1 MTSEGAIFDLDYRRY
16 EGKRTSRTAIR
27 WSMVR
32 DGVRRILG
40 LRRKARRKILPWGLI
55 LIAVLPAIVN
65 VGFQVLAEGFGAGDL
80 TDELVEELL
89 ISHSDYFGITFW
101 VTLLFI
107 ALATPE
113 LMIPDRIHNVLTVY
127 SSRPLTLAD
136 YLLARVGAL
145 FILVMAYTLL
155 PQFILYVGG
164 AILSGD
170 VVGHVTG
177 NLDLLWQ
184 IPAGAIAVFATQ
196 TSVALMISAFV
207 KKVGLAAGI
216 YIALSLILF
225 RIASALA
232 DASSRWFAILS
243 LQDHA
248 ILLVSRIFDEP
259 EIAADRALATNDIGP
274 WVSLVVII
282 VMAIAAGTLM
292 LRRYRKLM

>member
-27 WSMVR
+27 WSIVR

-40 LRRKARRKILPWGLI
+40 LRRKARRKVLPWGRI

-65 VGFQVLAEGFGAGDL
+65 VGFQVLAEGFGAQEGLLD
-80 TDELVEELL
+80 ELL

-127 SSRPLTLAD
+127 SSRPLTIAD

-145 FILVMAYTLL
+145 FILIMAYTLI
-155 PQFILYVGG
+155 PQLILYVGG

-170 VVGHVTG
+170 VVVHITG
-177 NLDLLWQ
+177 NLDLFWQ
-184 IPAGAIAVFATQ
+184 IPAGAVAIFATQ
-196 TSVALMISAFV
+196 ASVALIISAFV
-207 KKVGLAAGI
+207 KKVGFAAGI
-216 YIALSLILF
+216 YIALSLITF
-225 RIASALA
+225 PIAEALA
-232 DASSRWFAILS
+232 DASSRWFALLS

-248 ILLVSRIFDEP
+248 ILLVSRIFDDP
-259 EIAADRALATNDIGP
+259 EIAAEGPLALNHISPWASVLFIAALA
-274 WVSLVVII
+274 V
-282 VMAIAAGTLM
+282 AAGSFLV
-292 LRRYRKLM
+292 RRYQKLM

>member
-27 WSMVR
+27 WSIVR

-55 LIAVLPAIVN
+55 LIALLPAIVN
-65 VGFQVLAEGFGAGDL
+65 VGFQVLVEGFGAEEVLD
-80 TDELVEELL
+80 ELL

-113 LMIPDRIHNVLTVY
+113 LFIPDRVHNVLTVY
-127 SSRPLTLAD
+127 GSRPLTVVD
-136 YLLARVGAL
+136 YVLARVGAL

-155 PQFILYVGG
+155 PQLILYVGG

-170 VVGHVTG
+170 VVGHITG
-177 NLDLLWQ
+177 NLDLIWQ
-184 IPAGAIAVFATQ
+184 IPAGAVTVFATQ
-196 TSVALMISAFV
+196 TSVALIISAFV
-207 KKVGLAAGI
+207 RKVGFAAGI
-216 YIALSLILF
+216 YIALSLITF
-225 RIASALA
+225 PIAEALA
-232 DASSRWFAILS
+232 NASSRWFAILS

-248 ILLVSRIFDEP
+248 ILLVSRIFDES
-259 EIAADRALATNDIGP
+259 EIAADGPLAMNGISP
-274 WVSLVVII
+274 WVSLLVIA
-282 VMAIAAGTLM
+282 VLAVAAGAFLI
-292 LRRYRKLM
+292 RRYRKLM